1 MQDSENYIG
10 RGLLDIIQSKSYL
23 DLPVKCFGIIAEG
36 VNPTG
41 EQAYR
46 LNIFIKYFMDDDY
59 RFIQSFEDTKFFDI
73 SNDGKIIL
81 TLNTEG
87 NIQIFR
93 RYINREIL
101 EIKYKQDNTFV
112 YNHPAAKFIYSVD
125 NQVFITASNN
135 IIRLWNL
142 NSGLFNDINVDYGN
156 MSSLQIAN
164 YDNNN
169 NIFVSFSRI
178 NLEEVE
184 DEIMYENTIQ
194 VYNFGGNQRFSLNWT
209 EDIGVIA
216 ADCSNDTGVY
226 TYLSSDNN
234 NFLQLNIEI
243 ENLEGDHVHQVI
255 YESDTD
261 NTDNFGGKLIISRN
275 GRTIVC
281 IINNILH
288 IWTLD
293 IDQELLEFHDFT
305 VPFNLQRI
313 ILNHTINTFCITDDM
328 KILCARSTPEGNDI
342 MIFERNILGRY
353 ENIPIIPNLNINIDY
368 FANRYTNIKS
378 ISYSSQMLF
387 NIARTEDRYKRTHK
401 NKFTPTL
408 ENIKTRMRDGRR
420 SKSRRRRSKSGRK
433 KRSKSGRK
441 KRSKSGRKKRSKS
454 GRKKRSKSGRKK
466 RSKSGRRSK

>member
-1 MQDSENYIG
+1 MKRKIKKLFLIIFIIINMQDSENYLN

-41 EQAYR
+41 EPAYK

-59 RFIQSFEDTKFFDI
+59 KFIQSFEDTNFFDI

-101 EIKYKQDNTFV
+101 EIKYRQDNTFV

-125 NQVFITASNN
+125 NQVFITASDN
-135 IIRLWNL
+135 IIRIWNL

-164 YDNNN
+164 YDYNN

-178 NLEEVE
+178 NLEEEDEDE

-234 NFLQLNIEI
+234 NFLKLNI
-243 ENLEGDHVHQVI
+243 
-255 YESDTD
+255 
-261 NTDNFGGKLIISRN
+261 
-275 GRTIVC
+275 
-281 IINNILH
+281 
-288 IWTLD
+288 
-293 IDQELLEFHDFT
+293 
-305 VPFNLQRI
+305 
-313 ILNHTINTFCITDDM
+313 
-328 KILCARSTPEGNDI
+328 
-342 MIFERNILGRY
+342 
-353 ENIPIIPNLNINIDY
+353 
-368 FANRYTNIKS
+368 
-378 ISYSSQMLF
+378 
-387 NIARTEDRYKRTHK
+387 
-401 NKFTPTL
+401 
-408 ENIKTRMRDGRR
+408 
-420 SKSRRRRSKSGRK
+420 
-433 KRSKSGRK
+433 
-441 KRSKSGRKKRSKS
+441 
-454 GRKKRSKSGRKK
+454 
-466 RSKSGRRSK
+466 